1 MFFILLL
8 FNFQHCKC
16 NNKLWNKKIK
26 IVLIAKIFIK
36 GKYPLFYKIKK
47 DFKLPNKK

>member
-26 IVLIAKIFIK
+26 IFIK

-47 DFKLPNKK
+47 DFKLPNKKNRETI